1 MKTKPG
7 LFSLLAKLG
16 KGKRASG
23 PRLLA
28 RLIRDEEG
36 SYLVYMIF
44 ILPVLIGVGGLA
56 GEASL
61 LLYNH
66 RTLQSAAD
74 AAALFVCNRWFFY
87 VFFRLN
93 PGLAPVTGL
102 EAGGQER
109 RETARVEGR
118 R

>member
-1 MKTKPG
+1 MNVKFWDRSPLSRPG
-7 LFSLLAKLG
+7 NERGGS
-16 KGKRASG
+16 
-23 PRLLA
+23 PRLLT
-28 RLIRDEEG
+28 RLLRDEEG
-36 SYLVYMIF
+36 SYLLYMTLTIPIF
-44 ILPVLIGVGGLA
+44 IGLA
-56 GEASL
+56 ALATEGAL
-61 LLYNH
+61 IFYNH
-66 RTLQSAAD
+66 RDVQSAAD

-109 RETARVEGR
+109 RETAWVEGR

>member
-16 KGKRASG
+16 KDKRARG
-23 PRLLA
+23 RRLLA
-28 RLIRDEEG
+28 RLIRDEAG
-36 SYLVYMIF
+36 SYLIYMGF
-44 ILPVLIGVGGLA
+44 TLPVLIGVGGLA
-56 GEASL
+56 GEAGL
-61 LLYNH
+61 LFFNN

-74 AAALFVCNRWFFY
+74 AAALFVCNLWFFY

-109 RETARVEGR
+109 RETAWVEGR

>member
-1 MKTKPG
+1 MKIKPG
-7 LFSLLAKLG
+7 RFSLLAKLG
-16 KGKRASG
+16 KDKRASG
-23 PRLLA
+23 LRLLA

-36 SYLVYMIF
+36 SYLLYMTLA
-44 ILPVLIGVGGLA
+44 LPVLIGVGGLA

-66 RTLQSAAD
+66 RSLQSAAD
-74 AAALFVCNRWFFY
+74 AAALFVCNCWFFY
-87 VFFRLN
+87 GFFKLN

-109 RETARVEGR
+109 RETAWVEGR

>member
-7 LFSLLAKLG
+7 LFSRPAKLG
-16 KGKRASG
+16 KDKRASG
-23 PRLLA
+23 RRLLA

-36 SYLVYMIF
+36 SYLLYGLF

-74 AAALFVCNRWFFY
+74 AAAYSAAVAKSSL
-87 VFFRLN
+87 
-93 PGLAPVTGL
+93 
-102 EAGGQER
+102 
-109 RETARVEGR
+109 
-118 R
+118 